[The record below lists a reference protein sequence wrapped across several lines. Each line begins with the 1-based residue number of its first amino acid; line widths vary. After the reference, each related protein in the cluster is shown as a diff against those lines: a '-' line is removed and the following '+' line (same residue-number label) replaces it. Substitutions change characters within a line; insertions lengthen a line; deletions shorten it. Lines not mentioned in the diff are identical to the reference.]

1 MEAVWSNGM
10 SSNFS
15 RLHRRNSQKI
25 ENFIC
30 MKVYNNQYAHVYVLP
45 KYFDGFKIMACDL
58 NSLVKHIYV
67 FDVWMGKYTTKLE
80 YTLI

>member
-1 MEAVWSNGM
+1 
-10 SSNFS
+10 
-15 RLHRRNSQKI
+15 
-25 ENFIC
+25 